1 MEKNNTN
8 DQEVEY
14 VDENDETVNLET
26 DQNCKTGMCV
36 MWNTEVNLE
45 DPMII
50 RSGKQSEDTEEE
62 VMEFYNTLQFMLYET
77 GFPETEDRTAM
88 PGRANNKENAVVV
101 FLAPPED
108 CMAMLLES
116 QYQEQPGKAGR

>member
-1 MEKNNTN
+1 MDIKGKYENAVDKDKDVDNDKDVDYNEKDVDETMMSCSNMEKNNTN

-50 RSGKQSEDTEEE
+50 RSGKQVS
-62 VMEFYNTLQFMLYET
+62 YE
-77 GFPETEDRTAM
+77 A
-88 PGRANNKENAVVV
+88 
-101 FLAPPED
+101 
-108 CMAMLLES
+108 
-116 QYQEQPGKAGR
+116 